1 MNVSKERLYDTEE
14 AMTLSHQLTTG
25 TTPHEKGDTTSPY
38 IRFSSGSRTRPEPRA
53 RQSVPAPSAATE
65 AEVVI
70 ELPEDPF
77 GSWEE
82 MLKWS
87 REVAGAT
94 SCFVV
99 DSQGFVLMRNG
110 EDLPEDGYEGVG
122 ANLGIAVDQLNQ
134 MEMDSGDIQVADLMY
149 QNRTLL
155 VIRVKDK
162 DGDFFTLGM
171 MDADRVS
178 PENKKQIY
186 RQVRRSLA
194 QMAF

>member
-1 MNVSKERLYDTEE
+1 
-14 AMTLSHQLTTG
+14 
-25 TTPHEKGDTTSPY
+25 
-38 IRFSSGSRTRPEPRA
+38 
-53 RQSVPAPSAATE
+53 
-65 AEVVI
+65 
-70 ELPEDPF
+70 
-77 GSWEE
+77 
-82 MLKWS
+82 
-87 REVAGAT
+87 
-94 SCFVV
+94 
-99 DSQGFVLMRNG
+99 MRDG

-171 MDADRVS
+171 VDADRVS